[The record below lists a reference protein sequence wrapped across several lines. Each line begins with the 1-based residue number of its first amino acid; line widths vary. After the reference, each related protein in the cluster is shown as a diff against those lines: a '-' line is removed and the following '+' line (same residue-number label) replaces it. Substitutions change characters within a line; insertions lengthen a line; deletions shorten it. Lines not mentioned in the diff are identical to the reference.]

1 MPKITCTLS
10 SKISKETGESE
21 ILIRFQKRGFG
32 NKRAHSHIWI
42 SRPFFDQESE
52 DIKIAARKL
61 TPEVRDAYDKKG
73 KLEHLKTFV
82 IRAIQDTDLSNVS
95 DDWLQDTVDRFTFP
109 EKYIDGQKKD
119 NLTFFEAFDKFIG
132 TRKLS
137 VSRYKHYRVL
147 ERILLRW
154 ELYRCKK
161 IEIDSIT
168 ADDLEDFRK
177 FVRNE
182 HKFFRTDKSG
192 NRKPT
197 PKYAKIYA
205 FLPESRYPVE
215 RGDNAINSFMKMF
228 RAFYNWCTRQGITE
242 NDPFRKFT
250 IGSQVYGSPIY
261 ITAEEREQIYHA
273 DLSQDK
279 RLETQRDIF
288 IFQCFIGCRISD
300 LYSLTKKNLIT
311 DNRGTYVE
319 YVPIKT
325 KDENPNIVKVYLTE
339 EAKAIVDKYKDYDE
353 TKLFPLIAQQNYNYA
368 IKDVFHKVGIER
380 MVTVRNPLTG
390 ENEQKCIADVAS
402 SHMAR
407 KTFIGNLYKQ
417 VKDPNLVGKLSGH
430 KEGSHAFARYR
441 NIDDDLVK
449 EMSNLME
456 SDYKPVTEEE
466 KSEIINRKAETKD
479 ELMKKLAEIQQ
490 LVSSGQISPEE
501 FSTIIKQSATK

>member
-1 MPKITCTLS
+1 MPKVYTSLS
-10 SKISKETGESE
+10 SKIDKNNGTSE
-21 ILIRFQKRGFG
+21 VLMRFKYGR
-32 NKRAHSHIWI
+32 NADLRAKTHIWI
-42 SRPFFDQESE
+42 SPKYYDASTNSIE
-52 DIKIAARKL
+52 IKARKL
-61 TPEVRDAYDKKG
+61 TPEVREAYIKKE
-73 KLEHLKTFV
+73 KLEKLLNHIIVASQQEKPDSITKE
-82 IRAIQDTDLSNVS
+82 
-95 DDWLQDTVDRFTFP
+95 WLQGAVDRFMFP
-109 EKYIDGQKKD
+109 EQFAYENKKMQ
-119 NLTFFEAFDKFIG
+119 LSFFEAFDKFFSS
-132 TRKLS
+132 RKLS
-137 VSRYKHYRVL
+137 ESRYKHYRVL
-147 ERILLRW
+147 ERILKRW
-154 ELYRCKK
+154 ELFRNKQL
-161 IEIDSIT
+161 ELDSLT
-168 ADDLEDFRK
+168 TEDLEDFRK
-177 FVRNE
+177 FARNE
-182 HKFFRTDKSG
+182 HNFFKTDKSG
-192 NRKPT
+192 KRKPT
-197 PKYAKIYA
+197 PKYARIYA

-215 RGDNAINSFMKMF
+215 RGDNVINSFMKMF
-228 RAFYNWCTRQGITE
+228 RAFYNWCNKQDITE

-250 IGSQVYGSPIY
+250 IGSQVYGSPVY
-261 ITAEEREQIYHA
+261 LTAEEREQIYHA

-311 DNRGTYVE
+311 DSRGTYVE

-325 KDENPNIVKVYLTE
+325 KDENPNVVKVYLTE
-339 EAKAIVDKYKDYDE
+339 EAKAIVNKYKDYDE

-380 MVTVRNPLTG
+380 MVTVRNTLTG
-390 ENEQKCIADVAS
+390 ENEQKSIADVAS

-466 KSEIINRKAETKD
+466 KAAIINRKAETRD
-479 ELMKKLAEIQQ
+479 DLMKKLAEIQQ
-490 LVSSGQISPEE
+490 LVSSGQITPEE
-501 FSTIIKQSATK
+501 YSTIIKQTSA

>member
-1 MPKITCTLS
+1 MAQVHLYLSTKINKTS
-10 SKISKETGESE
+10 GESE
-21 ILIRFQKRGFG
+21 VLIRFRNKR
-32 NKRAHSHIWI
+32 KVSRRAHSHIWI
-42 SRPFFDQESE
+42 KKVYFDDSSE
-52 DIKIAARKL
+52 NI
-61 TPEVRDAYDKKG
+61 
-73 KLEHLKTFV
+73 V
-82 IRAIQDTDLSNVS
+82 IRARILTDEIKETFIKKEKLEKLKNHIIVKANEMLSAETDN
-95 DDWLQDTVDRFTFP
+95 DWLQKTVDAFMFP
-109 EKYIDGQKKD
+109 DKFKQDADIVKV
-119 NLTFFEAFDKFIG
+119 TFFQAFDRFIES
-132 TRKLS
+132 RKLS
-137 VSRYKHYRVL
+137 ISRYKHYKVL
-147 ERILLRW
+147 ERILKRW
-154 ELYRCKK
+154 EMLRGQTLDLYSLKTED
-161 IEIDSIT
+161 IE
-168 ADDLEDFRK
+168 EFRE
-177 FVRNE
+177 FARNE
-182 HKFFRTDKSG
+182 HKFFKKDKSG
-192 NRKPT
+192 RRKPT

-250 IGSQVYGSPIY
+250 VGSQVYGSPVY

-325 KDENPNIVKVYLTE
+325 KDENPNVVKVYLTE